1 MPEQLSMDDIL
12 KDKPEVVKDPVE
24 KQQEE
29 RNEEKTDASKEY
41 TSTRK
46 KHQAKEYEAQG
57 RDPDTGQF
65 VPKEAEK
72 SDVKE
77 EKKEEVKQE
86 VKPEVKAEVKPAA
99 VQQELTDKE
108 RGFLKGLE
116 EERRKR
122 QGLERDIAEL
132 KAKQTATPAEPVKGF
147 WDDPEG
153 TLKKHRDEMAN
164 MATNTRLQTAELI
177 ARSAHPDF
185 DEKIAVFEEILQQTP
200 GVYAQWIASPN
211 PAEFAYKMGKNHKE
225 LRDAGDI
232 DALRA
237 RIEKETR
244 IKLEAELKAKAEL
257 LEKERAAI
265 PQSLSDVRGAAST
278 ANRPVW
284 TGPPSLDEI
293 LK

>member
-24 KQQEE
+24 KQQEV
-29 RNEEKTDASKEY
+29 RNEEKADASKEY

-65 VPKEAEK
+65 VQKEEPKAEVKEVPKE
-72 SDVKE
+72 
-77 EKKEEVKQE
+77 
-86 VKPEVKAEVKPAA
+86 EVKAEVKVEPKPAA

-122 QGLERDIAEL
+122 QGLERDIAEM
-132 KAKQTATPAEPVKGF
+132 KAKQTAPPAEAAKGF

-232 DALRA
+232 DTLRA
-237 RIEKETR
+237 NIEKETR
-244 IKLEAELKAKAEL
+244 IKLEAELKAKAER

-265 PQSLSDVRGAAST
+265 PPSLSDVRGAAST

-284 TGPPSLDEI
+284 TGPPSLEEI
-293 LK
+293 LKR